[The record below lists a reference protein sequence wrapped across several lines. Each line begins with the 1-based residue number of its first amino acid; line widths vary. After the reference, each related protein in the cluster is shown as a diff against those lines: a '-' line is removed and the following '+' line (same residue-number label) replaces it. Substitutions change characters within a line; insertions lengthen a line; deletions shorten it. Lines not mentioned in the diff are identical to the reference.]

1 MAQTERLQK
10 YLSAC
15 GVVSR
20 RKAEELIA
28 AGSVKVNG
36 RTAQI
41 GDKID
46 PRRDTVTVLGQR
58 VRQTER
64 PVYLL
69 LYKPRGVLTTMSDD
83 RGRKCVPE
91 LLRDVPERVYPI
103 GRLDKDSEGLLLLTN
118 DGEFANLMMHPSHH
132 IPKTY
137 RVTVRPSISD
147 AQIARMTEGMEIDGR
162 MTAPTEVRVLDR
174 AENRVVLE
182 VVLHEGRNRQIRK
195 MCDAL
200 GLEVA
205 RLKRT
210 AMGSVK
216 LGMLRKGE
224 YRELTQEEVQKLRA
238 LAERPEKEERN
249 SK

>member
-15 GVVSR
+15 GIVSR

-36 RTAQI
+36 RTAKI

-58 VRQTER
+58 VRQTEK
-64 PVYLL
+64 PVYLR

-83 RGRKCVPE
+83 RGRRCVPE

-137 RVTVRPSISD
+137 RVTVRPSVSD
-147 AQIARMTEGMEIDGR
+147 AQIAQMTEGMEIDGR

-174 AENRVVLE
+174 EENRVVLE

-210 AMGSVK
+210 AMGSVR
-216 LGMLRKGE
+216 LGMLRQGE
-224 YRELTQEEVQKLRA
+224 YRELTAEEVQKLRT

-249 SK
+249 NK

>member
-46 PRRDTVTVLGQR
+46 PRRDVVTVLGQR

-118 DGEFANLMMHPSHH
+118 DGEFANLMLPPSHH

-137 RVTVRPSISD
+137 RVTVRPSISE
-147 AQIARMTEGMEIDGR
+147 AQMQKMSEGMMIDGR

-174 AENRVVLE
+174 EENRVVLE

-195 MCDAL
+195 MCEAL

-210 AMGSVK
+210 AMGSVR
-216 LGMLRKGE
+216 LGMLRQGE
-224 YRELTQEEVQKLRA
+224 YRELTAEEVQKLRA

-249 SK
+249 NQ

>member
-1 MAQTERLQK
+1 M
-10 YLSAC
+10 
-15 GVVSR
+15 
-20 RKAEELIA
+20 IA

-58 VRQTER
+58 VRQTEK

-137 RVTVRPSISD
+137 RVTVRPSVSD
-147 AQIARMTEGMEIDGR
+147 AQIAQLTEGMMIDGR

-174 AENRVVLE
+174 QENRVVLE
-182 VVLHEGRNRQIRK
+182 IVLHEGRNRQIRK
-195 MCDAL
+195 MCEAL

-210 AMGSVK
+210 AMGSVR
-216 LGMLRKGE
+216 LGMLRQGE
-224 YRELTQEEVQKLRA
+224 YRELTAEEVQKLRS

-249 SK
+249 TK

>member
-10 YLSAC
+10 YLSAR
-15 GVVSR
+15 GIVSR

-36 RTAQI
+36 RTAKI

-58 VRQTER
+58 VRQTEK
-64 PVYLL
+64 PVYLM

-83 RGRKCVPE
+83 RGRRCVPE

-137 RVTVRPSISD
+137 RVTVRPSVSD
-147 AQIARMTEGMEIDGR
+147 AQIAQMTEGMEIDGR

-174 AENRVVLE
+174 EENRVVLE

-210 AMGSVK
+210 AMGSVR
-216 LGMLRKGE
+216 LGMLRQGE
-224 YRELTQEEVQKLRA
+224 YRELTAEEVQKLRT

-249 SK
+249 NK

>member
-1 MAQTERLQK
+1 M
-10 YLSAC
+10 SAC

-46 PRRDTVTVLGQR
+46 PRLDTVTVLGQR

-64 PVYLL
+64 AVYLM

-137 RVTVRPSISD
+137 RVTVRPSVSD
-147 AQIARMTEGMEIDGR
+147 AQIAKMTEGMEIDGR
-162 MTAPTEVRVLDR
+162 MTAPTEVRVLER
-174 AENRVVLE
+174 EENRVVLE

-210 AMGSVK
+210 AMGPVK
-216 LGMLRKGE
+216 LGMLRQGE
-224 YRELTQEEVQKLRA
+224 YRELTEEEVQKLRA
-238 LAERPEKEERN
+238 QSERPEKEERN
-249 SK
+249 NK

>member
-1 MAQTERLQK
+1 M
-10 YLSAC
+10 SAC

-46 PRRDTVTVLGQR
+46 PRRDTVPVLGQR

-216 LGMLRKGE
+216 LGMLRQGE

>member
-1 MAQTERLQK
+1 M
-10 YLSAC
+10 SAC

-46 PRRDTVTVLGQR
+46 PLRDTVTVLGQR
-58 VRQTER
+58 VRQMER

-216 LGMLRKGE
+216 LGMLRQGE

>member
-1 MAQTERLQK
+1 M
-10 YLSAC
+10 SAC

-162 MTAPTEVRVLDR
+162 MTVPTEVRVLDR

-216 LGMLRKGE
+216 LGMLRQGE

>member
-36 RTAQI
+36 RTAHI

-64 PVYLL
+64 PVYLM

-83 RGRKCVPE
+83 RGRKCVPQ

-137 RVTVRPSISD
+137 RVTVRPSVSD
-147 AQIARMTEGMEIDGR
+147 AQIAKMTEGMEIDGR

-174 AENRVVLE
+174 EENRVVLE

-210 AMGSVK
+210 AMGPVK
-216 LGMLRKGE
+216 LGMLRQGE
-224 YRELTQEEVQKLRA
+224 YRELTAEEVQKLRA
-238 LAERPEKEERN
+238 MAERPEREERN

>member
-1 MAQTERLQK
+1 MPQTERLQK

-216 LGMLRKGE
+216 LGMLRQGE

>member
-1 MAQTERLQK
+1 M
-10 YLSAC
+10 SAC

-216 LGMLRKGE
+216 LGMLRQGE

>member
-36 RTAQI
+36 RTAHI

-64 PVYLL
+64 PVYLM

-137 RVTVRPSISD
+137 RVTVRPSVSD

-174 AENRVVLE
+174 EENRVVLE

-210 AMGSVK
+210 AMGPVR
-216 LGMLRKGE
+216 LGMLRQGE
-224 YRELTQEEVQKLRA
+224 YRELTAEEVQKLRT
-238 LAERPEKEERN
+238 LAEKPEKEERN
-249 SK
+249 NQ

>member
-36 RTAQI
+36 RRAQL

-46 PRRDTVTVLGQR
+46 PSRDTVTVLGQR

-64 PVYLL
+64 PVY
-69 LYKPRGVLTTMSDD
+69 TMSDD

-137 RVTVRPSISD
+137 RVTVRPSVSD
-147 AQIARMTEGMEIDGR
+147 AQLERMRDGMMIDGR

-174 AENRVVLE
+174 QENRVVLE

-195 MCDAL
+195 MCEEL

-210 AMGSVK
+210 AMGSVR
-216 LGMLRKGE
+216 LGMLRQGE
-224 YRELTQEEVQKLRA
+224 YRELTEEEVQKLRA
-238 LAERPEKEERN
+238 QAERPAKEERN
-249 SK
+249 DK